1 MRWGSLQEELYRPLP
16 YPVDDVSQTPASS
29 PSKKLIPWALD
40 SQEIVCTCESK
51 SASAAGG
58 WMSIGIH
65 SMLLITAWQW
75 HRVAVRPAGLVSK
88 SVAVS
93 AAAAQEIN
101 NPGRALA
108 VPPDIR

>member
-1 MRWGSLQEELYRPLP
+1 
-16 YPVDDVSQTPASS
+16 
-29 PSKKLIPWALD
+29 
-40 SQEIVCTCESK
+40 
-51 SASAAGG
+51 
-58 WMSIGIH
+58 MSIGIH

-93 AAAAQEIN
+93 AAAQEIN